1 MKPVSRWLA
10 LLAALLLSIALFFP
24 FWKIILEA
32 PQYPEG
38 LGMKIWITG
47 LTGDMEKINGLNHY
61 IGMKLIYE
69 EDFPEFVYL
78 PYAFG
83 LLIGLAL
90 LTALLRKK
98 WLVWTWLAYAGVF
111 ATVLFYRFWRWEY
124 EYGHDLD
131 PMAAIK
137 IPGMSYQPPLFG
149 WKQLLNFLA
158 GSLPDIGAYL
168 TMAAVLCFVTILW
181 LERTKNRVIG
191 TSALAIAMV
200 SLGACSSELKPI
212 RYGEDQCQ
220 FCRMTIADPHYGA
233 ALHTDKGK
241 TYPFD
246 SIECMVD
253 YLKENATSGT
263 AYATSYDAPGVLVAM
278 DQLTVLKG
286 PGIQSPMGGHL
297 MALTQPESIAFW
309 EDKAEA
315 HVVTWESLI
324 QP

>member
-1 MKPVSRWLA
+1 MKSSSRILA
-10 LLAALLLSIALFFP
+10 FLGGILLSIALLFP
-24 FWKIILEA
+24 FWQIILEA

-83 LLIGLAL
+83 ILIGLAF
-90 LTALLRKK
+90 LTGIMKRKG
-98 WLVWTWLAYAGVF
+98 LVWIWLAYAALF

-131 PMAAIK
+131 PTAAIK

-168 TMAAVLCFVTILW
+168 TMAAVTCFLGILW
-181 LERTKNRVIG
+181 FERKGRSG
-191 TSALAIAMV
+191 FAASLMAMGFLATGCAQ
-200 SLGACSSELKPI
+200 ELKPI
-212 RYGEDQCQ
+212 NYGKDQCQ
-220 FCRMTIADPHYGA
+220 HCRMTVENDHFGA
-233 ALHTDKGK
+233 ALHTNKGK
-241 TYPFD
+241 TYAFD
-246 SIECMVD
+246 SIECLASYMAAGNEPGKAYVTD
-253 YLKENATSGT
+253 Y
-263 AYATSYDAPGVLVAM
+263 DVPGVLVPIE
-278 DQLTVLKG
+278 QTTLLRG
-286 PGIQSPMGGHL
+286 PGIHSPMGGHL
-297 MALTQPESIAFW
+297 MALTLPESITLWQEKAQAKPIAW
-309 EDKAEA
+309 ETLLA
-315 HVVTWESLI
+315 
-324 QP
+324 Q